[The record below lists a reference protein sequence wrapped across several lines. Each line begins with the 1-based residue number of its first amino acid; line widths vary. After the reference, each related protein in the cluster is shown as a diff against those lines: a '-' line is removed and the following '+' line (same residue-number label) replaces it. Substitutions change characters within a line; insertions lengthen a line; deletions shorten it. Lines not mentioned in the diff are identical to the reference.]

1 MIFLV
6 LHHDSALE
14 LLWGGESQLPQTAAA
29 FNTPFF
35 FTNHYQ
41 KVNSNPDNNKPVYCF
56 VKNTRQKKDCLIKC

>member
-35 FTNHYQ
+35 SQITI
-41 KVNSNPDNNKPVYCF
+41 
-56 VKNTRQKKDCLIKC
+56 KKLIQILITTSQYTVL